1 MVEFTPIALVWLFI
15 VHILFKLGAMH
26 ARLNEEFHHDLWMI
40 CRTAR
45 AIISP
50 FDTFKVY
57 TFYYIIYK
65 STNVVFFD

>member
-1 MVEFTPIALVWLFI
+1 MD
-15 VHILFKLGAMH
+15 GA
-26 ARLNEEFHHDLWMI
+26 LNEEFHQDLWMI

>member
-1 MVEFTPIALVWLFI
+1 
-15 VHILFKLGAMH
+15 MH
-26 ARLNEEFHHDLWMI
+26 ARLNEEFHHDRWMI

-45 AIISP
+45 AII
-50 FDTFKVY
+50 FFLNTFKVY